1 MHRSAQYCNTRESGM
16 DTGIDFIARLTT
28 LQYALYVLSCFQSSL
43 HIGIFFCDCS
53 IRVIQCSVLCLQ
65 LGFVQLL
72 VIFVIVLKS
81 QSCYLGSC
89 TFYYR
94 VDLTSAV
101 NLILKSKPV
110 NWKAVTG
117 RLPVNWILCTSTTSI
132 ANNVCFNINVRLNIY
147 TGAPKI
153 HCEYLKLKIKMVY

>member
-1 MHRSAQYCNTRESGM
+1 M
-16 DTGIDFIARLTT
+16 
-28 LQYALYVLSCFQSSL
+28 
-43 HIGIFFCDCS
+43 
-53 IRVIQCSVLCLQ
+53 
-65 LGFVQLL
+65 
-72 VIFVIVLKS
+72 IVLKS
-81 QSCYLGSC
+81 QSCYLGSDLKLTLPC

-94 VDLTSAV
+94 VVLTSAV
-101 NLILKSKPV
+101 NLILKPKPV

-132 ANNVCFNINVRLNIY
+132 ANNACFNINVRLNIY